1 MYCMQKICKTNMMS
15 YEEGYAEK
23 NGVKIFFRD
32 YGPKHATPIL
42 LVHGLGAQLVHWP
55 EHLIN
60 FLLENNYRPITFD
73 NRDSGLSTRFKKK
86 PSIVFGYLRYFFR
99 LPIKS
104 EYSLNDMAKDGINLL
119 DYLGI
124 EKTHILGTSM
134 GGMISQIICAN
145 YPDRVK
151 TFTLIASTASVP
163 SPLNGATKEVRK
175 MMVNRSKT
183 INPTMDQVYQR
194 ELKWVGLIGM
204 EGKNIDTPKFREDT
218 INNFNRIKDVK
229 DGFGYARQLT
239 AILSSKN
246 RIRKVKSIKAKTLLI
261 HGQEDPVLKVEN
273 SKFMNKLIPNS
284 NLIIISNMRH
294 LIEEEILD
302 QFKDKLKIHL
312 SS

>member
-1 MYCMQKICKTNMMS
+1 MQKICKTNMMS

-145 YPDRVK
+145 YPDRIK

-163 SPLNGATKEVRK
+163 SPLNGASKEVRK

-204 EGKNIDTPKFREDT
+204 EGKDIDTPKFREDT

-284 NLIIISNMRH
+284 NLIVISNMRH

>member
-1 MYCMQKICKTNMMS
+1 MQKICKTNMMS

-73 NRDSGLSTRFKKK
+73 NRDSGLSTRFTKK
-86 PSIVFGYLRYFFR
+86 PSIVLGYLRYFFR

-104 EYSLNDMAKDGINLL
+104 EYDLNDMAKDGINLL